1 MKICHIYE
9 KGLILISNP
18 YNLRNLLQILRKR
31 PMCNRK
37 LTQQCEY
44 CSLEKKKYMWANNP
58 MKKYSTTL
66 KNANYIDSKDIFNK
80 FDCQRLDK

>member
-1 MKICHIYE
+1 MF
-9 KGLILISNP
+9 
-18 YNLRNLLQILRKR
+18 
-31 PMCNRK
+31 NRK

-44 CSLEKKKYMWANNP
+44 CSLEEKKYMWANNP

-66 KNANYIDSKDIFNK
+66 KNTNYIDSKDIFNK